1 MKQSFDVTLATQ
13 FGVTEAII
21 FEIIKEG
28 VATNRTRFHG
38 EIWTFLPYYSLSE
51 KMPYISRHT
60 IMKAVKH
67 LESERLIV
75 KHTHFLPIERGG
87 CEGNYYKLSEKGEK
101 IVLGGAA

>member
-1 MKQSFDVTLATQ
+1 MRQTFDVTLATQ

-28 VATNRTRFHG
+28 AVTNRTRLHG
-38 EIWTFLPYYSLSE
+38 ELWTFLPYNSLLG
-51 KMPYISRHT
+51 KMPYVSRNT

-67 LESERLIV
+67 LESEKLIV
-75 KHTHFLPIERGG
+75 KHTHFLPVERGG
-87 CEGNYYKLSEKGEK
+87 CEGNYFKLSEKGEK